1 MGFSTLLSFPC
12 GSEVKNLPAK
22 KERQVQTLGRKD
34 LGEGNGNPL
43 QYSCLENPMDR
54 GTWWAIVHGVTKSQT
69 QLSDWTT
76 TNKLLFTYCLIC
88 PRFVLW
94 ELLQPGS
101 WVVWPC
107 FHHILSTFL
116 LCGTTRY
123 SWSFLYFA
131 WVSSKFGHFSQ
142 KPWFL
147 SLDNRTLMPGYN
159 ARCDLI
165 SSSPQW
171 AKFRNTCMNTSTCR
185 YI

>member
-1 MGFSTLLSFPC
+1 MNKRMNKKISEGINEELGVYLSCRDSSWTIESQDTPRSSVSKESACNAGDPGSFPRS
-12 GSEVKNLPAK
+12 GRSTG
-22 KERQVQTLGRKD
+22 ER
-34 LGEGNGNPL
+34 NGNLL

-107 FHHILSTFL
+107 FRHILSTFFTLWHHKVFLVL
-116 LCGTTRY
+116 LVLC
-123 SWSFLYFA
+123 L
-131 WVSSKFGHFSQ
+131 SQ
-142 KPWFL
+142 L
-147 SLDNRTLMPGYN
+147 
-159 ARCDLI
+159 
-165 SSSPQW
+165 
-171 AKFRNTCMNTSTCR
+171 
-185 YI
+185 

>member
-107 FHHILSTFL
+107 FRHILSTFL

-131 WVSSKFGHFSQ
+131 WVSS
-142 KPWFL
+142 
-147 SLDNRTLMPGYN
+147 RPGYFSRN
-159 ARCDLI
+159 PDSLI
-165 SSSPQW
+165 WITEVWCQDITLDVTLFLGPLMGQIQ
-171 AKFRNTCMNTSTCR
+171 KHM
-185 YI
+185 YEY